1 MEKHNAYDLVDTDIV
16 EIVPTHKFLAGQKIP
31 QPFLDTEQL
40 ETAAKTVRQN
50 LGVLPKTAIILGSG
64 LGHFAEALTNTKSLP
79 ASSIPHY
86 PISTVSGHKGF
97 WVIGKCEGTPVLA
110 VQGRV
115 HGYEGL
121 CHTRVAFPIHLMAES
136 GVKNLIITNAAGG
149 INRFYKA
156 GDLMVID
163 DHINLTF
170 KNSLFGHNDPRFGPR
185 FPDMSAPFDQ
195 EFVEIAMNEGIDS
208 GLRIHCGVYMG
219 VNGPSYETAA
229 EIRMAERIGA
239 DAIGMSTIPE
249 VIAAVYRGLRVLGIS
264 CITNMA
270 TGMSHHRLTHA
281 DVIRIADGVKDD
293 FTKLI
298 VMILNRIE

>member
-1 MEKHNAYDLVDTDIV
+1 MKKNSPLSLQHKKTPVSFIDTNQLTTSTNAVKQ
-16 EIVPTHKFLAGQKIP
+16 HFGAIP
-31 QPFLDTEQL
+31 P
-40 ETAAKTVRQN
+40 
-50 LGVLPKTAIILGSG
+50 TAIILGSG
-64 LGHFAEALTNTKSLP
+64 LGHFAETLTNSKFLP
-79 ASSIPHY
+79 TSSIPHY
-86 PISTVSGHKGF
+86 PISTVSGHKGY
-97 WVIGKCEGTPVLA
+97 WVIGKCEGRPVLA

-121 CHTRVAFPIHLMAES
+121 SHARGAFPVHLMAEL

-170 KNSLFGHNDPRFGPR
+170 KNPLFGRNDPKRGPR
-185 FPDMSAPFDQ
+185 FPDMSAPYDKD
-195 EFVEIAMNEGIDS
+195 FVEIAMHESIDS
-208 GLRIHCGVYMG
+208 GLPMHRGVYMG

-239 DAIGMSTIPE
+239 DAVGMSTIPE
-249 VIAAVYRGLRVLGIS
+249 VIAAAYIGLRVLGIS

-270 TGMSHHRLTHA
+270 TGMSPHRLTHA

-293 FTKLI
+293 FVELI
-298 VMILNRIE
+298 ARVLKKIK